1 MAKVVYKS
9 YNRNEGSLFPEYLS
23 DMVPAEHPA
32 RVVDTVIEN
41 LDIRELERTYKG
53 GGTSSYAPRAL
64 LKVVIYAYLSNIY
77 SGRQIEKTW
86 RESIIYMWLGG
97 TQIPDFRTINNF
109 RSKRLVGTFEGLFT
123 QVVKLLVDKGLV
135 TLDVQYIDGTK
146 IESVAN
152 KYTFVWKRATETN
165 KAKLE
170 KNVRAVLEEAER
182 TLEMEQRES
191 ELEKP
196 LTAKEMEERTER
208 ILEKMKAKEANGE
221 GATDKQHRKAVE
233 KVAKESVGK
242 MREYEEKL
250 EILGKRNSYSKTD
263 PDATF
268 MRMKE
273 DAMNNG
279 QTKPGYNVQIAT
291 ENQYITNY
299 GIYWRP
305 TDQGTLIPFMT
316 TFSERYG
323 IQSSKAVADSGYGSE
338 QNYAWMEENGIEA
351 FVKYNMFHAEDKRK
365 YRKDAFLVQNL
376 YYNAEED
383 YYVCPMGQ
391 HMEHIGDVQSKSDL
405 GYVSTVS
412 RYRARNCVG
421 CPLRCL
427 CYKGKGDRGSSR
439 STTGATL
446 SGHKRRSVSRA
457 RRGSTTGAGVPSNR
471 RPCSGTSNTTTASG
485 ASASGAM
492 RRSVSSSVSSH
503 WPTTCASTRKYRP
516 WSARLRRNRRLSNSR
531 KQKKQT
537 PPEALGRGMGC
548 PGACPPPDEYRG
560 RGPTDTSSAKRDA
573 GDVGRGRSGAKRN
586 GVPRTSHTPPT

>member
-9 YNRNEGSLFPEYLS
+9 YNRNEGSLFPMYLS
-23 DMVPAEHPA
+23 DIVPAEHPA
-32 RVVDTVIEN
+32 RVVDAVVEN

-64 LKVVIYAYLSNIY
+64 LKVIIYAYLSNIY
-77 SGRQIEKTW
+77 SGRQIEQAW

-97 TQIPDFRTINNF
+97 TLIPDFRTINNF
-109 RSKRLVGTFEGLFT
+109 RSRRLVGTFGDLFT
-123 QVVKLLVDKGLV
+123 QVVKLLVEEGLV

-146 IESVAN
+146 IESAAN

-170 KNVRAVLEEAER
+170 KNVRAVLEQAEQA
-182 TLEMEQRES
+182 LEMEQKES
-191 ELEKP
+191 GTERP
-196 LTAKEMEERTER
+196 LTAKEMEERTGR
-208 ILEKMKAKEANGE
+208 ILEKMKEKEVNGE
-221 GATDKQHRKAVE
+221 HALDKPQRKAVE

-250 EILGKRNSYSKTD
+250 EILGERNSYSKTD

-338 QNYAWMEENGIEA
+338 QNYVWMEENGIEA

-365 YRKDAFLVQNL
+365 YTGNPFLVQNL
-376 YYNAEED
+376 YYNAEEN

-412 RYRARNCVG
+412 RYRAQNCAG

-427 CYKGKGDRGSSR
+427 CYKGKGDRRVIEVNHR
-439 STTGATL
+439 SNAFRAKAKERLTSEEGL
-446 SGHKRRSVSRA
+446 YHRS
-457 RRGSTTGAGVPSNR
+457 R
-471 RPCSGTSNTTTASG
+471 RPIEPEAVCGDIKYDHGFKRFRLKGNAKVNVEFG
-485 ASASGAM
+485 LVALA
-492 RRSVSSSVSSH
+492 H
-503 WPTTCASTRKYRP
+503 NLRKY
-516 WSARLRRNRRLSNSR
+516 A
-531 KQKKQT
+531 KVQT
-537 PPEALGRGMGC
+537 LTQPITSEPAAVLLPKIEAIN
-548 PGACPPPDEYRG
+548 A
-560 RGPTDTSSAKRDA
+560 A
-573 GDVGRGRSGAKRN
+573 
-586 GVPRTSHTPPT
+586 